1 MYRLVN
7 QLRLQGQDIFIRTQ
21 CRAAAIDSKVVHK
34 GTREILVTKYKVMQE
49 TSDVSLTHS
58 ETRRKRATRVKNQ
71 ISYFSIKATLSNS
84 LLVDMFWV
92 KDIIRKMGWEGV
104 EGLR

>member
-7 QLRLQGQDIFIRTQ
+7 QLRLQGQDIFIRIQ

-49 TSDVSLTHS
+49 TSDCQL
-58 ETRRKRATRVKNQ
+58 
-71 ISYFSIKATLSNS
+71 NS
-84 LLVDMFWV
+84 LGNTTEKGDKSKESDKLFLDQSNAQQQPSS
-92 KDIIRKMGWEGV
+92 
-104 EGLR
+104 